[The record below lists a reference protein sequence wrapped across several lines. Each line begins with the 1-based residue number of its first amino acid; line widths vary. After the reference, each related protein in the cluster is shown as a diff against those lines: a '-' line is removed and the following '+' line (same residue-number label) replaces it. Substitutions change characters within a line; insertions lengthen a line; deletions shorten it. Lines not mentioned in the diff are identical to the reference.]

1 MNDKVLFVYNAVP
14 DDKRINCYSECITMN
29 NVVQISHILS
39 RKGYEIVHL
48 NLRSPAQLQEFI
60 YTKGPFLIAFCIAE
74 GFLALP
80 STLYDGSGTP
90 WVRQL
95 LENIS
100 IPATHSS
107 AAAMR
112 ICRNKDET
120 YRVLA
125 AAGIRIPVHS
135 LIKPKMGFIEQQLSN
150 IDRIMGYPLFV
161 KPSGSGNSIG
171 INDNSLVNSRVELK
185 TQIDY
190 ILSQLDDSS
199 ILVENYL
206 PGREYTIGII
216 GNKKKLVLPILG
228 FPPHGGILTTQVKKS
243 SSTKRQEQEVIT
255 SEDPRY
261 WRLYKL
267 AVDTFHA
274 VGAQDILRIDVREDE
289 SGTPMVID
297 VNGTPSLSPS
307 GSLPYMAAQTG
318 ISYDDLLAYI
328 LNTALERVYSKEVA
342 DVTG

>member
-1 MNDKVLFVYNAVP
+1 M
-14 DDKRINCYSECITMN
+14 
-29 NVVQISHILS
+29 
-39 RKGYEIVHL
+39 
-48 NLRSPAQLQEFI
+48 
-60 YTKGPFLIAFCIAE
+60 
-74 GFLALP
+74 
-80 STLYDGSGTP
+80 
-90 WVRQL
+90 
-95 LENIS
+95 
-100 IPATHSS
+100 
-107 AAAMR
+107 
-112 ICRNKDET
+112 
-120 YRVLA
+120 
-125 AAGIRIPVHS
+125 
-135 LIKPKMGFIEQQLSN
+135 
-150 IDRIMGYPLFV
+150 
-161 KPSGSGNSIG
+161 
-171 INDNSLVNSRVELK
+171 
-185 TQIDY
+185 
-190 ILSQLDDSS
+190 
-199 ILVENYL
+199 
-206 PGREYTIGII
+206 
-216 GNKKKLVLPILG
+216 
-228 FPPHGGILTTQVKKS
+228 KKS